1 MQDEID
7 ALHGAR
13 GDREVGDIAFE
24 KLDARQMGEVLA
36 MAGDQA
42 VGDTNPFAATYELF
56 CKVGPD
62 EARATSDQV

>member
-24 KLDARQMGEVLA
+24 ELDARQMGEVLA
-36 MAGDQA
+36 VAGDQA
-42 VGDTNPFAATYELF
+42 IGDTDALAAAYEFF
-56 CKVGPD
+56 CEV
-62 EARATSDQV
+62 